1 MELDVVQVRWL
12 PILKVIRLRLRKD
25 LGQYT
30 SPRGKGGHSKGD
42 CAIPRFSA
50 ASQINS
56 QCHSLGADLGANP
69 YSAIFLLCGL
79 EYSP

>member
-1 MELDVVQVRWL
+1 MEE
-12 PILKVIRLRLRKD
+12 ILLEVTWAGDMKVRKD

-30 SPRGKGGHSKGD
+30 SPKGKGGHSKGD